1 MDEGRQAQNSI
12 PAVRSLLTTFVRLG
26 GAGQAEAIPVDD
38 SFWPRLSSGEL
49 GSFKGESLIAIHAF
63 DTDWATWERHPAG
76 EELVVL
82 LSGKVTMVMA
92 SESGEQCLTL
102 EEAGQFVL
110 VPKGIWHTA
119 KVDVASTLLFI
130 TPGEGTEHKPLAT
143 RGSP

>member
-1 MDEGRQAQNSI
+1 MDEGKQAQESA

-26 GAGQAEAIPVDD
+26 GAGEAEAIPVDD
-38 SFWPRLSSGEL
+38 SFWPRLASGAL
-49 GSFKGESLIAIHAF
+49 GSFKDESLVAIYAF
-63 DTDWATWERHPAG
+63 DSDWATWERHPAG

-82 LSGKVTMVMA
+82 LSGKITMVME
-92 SESGEQCLTL
+92 SEAGELCLPL

-130 TPGEGTEHKPLAT
+130 TPGEGTEHKLIETP
-143 RGSP
+143 